1 MTKELIDRIN
11 FLAKKARE
19 EGLTE
24 EEKREQ
30 QTLRMQY
37 IVEFRQGVVNTLDN
51 TYIMDEK
58 GNKKKLNILLINMEN
73 LLLKTKKAN

>member
-11 FLAKKARE
+11 ALAKKSRE

-37 IVEFRQGVVNTLDN
+37 IAEFRQGVVNTLDN

-58 GNKKKLNILLINMEN
+58 GNKVKV
-73 LLLKTKKAN
+73 TKKGGNYGA

>member
-11 FLAKKARE
+11 ALAKKSRE

-24 EEKREQ
+24 EEKHEQ
-30 QTLRMQY
+30 QVLRMQY
-37 IVEFRQGVVNTLDN
+37 IAEFRQGVVNTLDN

-58 GNKKKLNILLINMEN
+58 GNKVKV
-73 LLLKTKKAN
+73 TKKGGTYGA

>member
-11 FLAKKARE
+11 ALAKKARE
-19 EGLTE
+19 EGLND
-24 EEKREQ
+24 EEKKEQ

-37 IVEFRQGVVNTLDN
+37 IAEFRQGVVNTLDN

-58 GNKKKLNILLINMEN
+58 GNKVKV
-73 LLLKTKKAN
+73 TKKGGNYRA